1 MGTIEPGSNR
11 CVVPSTISLPRIS
24 TSQFP
29 TSPSPAPP
37 TTSTPPASHR
47 IAPPVLVLWGAGSSP
62 QLRKGVI
69 VRSSLS
75 QCFASDDRV
84 HFTTP
89 HRLPLNPKSR
99 FFAPLLALGRQVW
112 GLVKKLG
119 IPLHLV
125 APKESH
131 PCLLPQFLLPGPLHH
146 NAAFR
151 TEPQMKRKTWKP
163 LRFGPCLDGI
173 VKPSNP
179 EPSKPGECNLC
190 LTPGKNPFPG
200 LSAGD

>member
-1 MGTIEPGSNR
+1 M
-11 CVVPSTISLPRIS
+11 
-24 TSQFP
+24 
-29 TSPSPAPP
+29 
-37 TTSTPPASHR
+37 
-47 IAPPVLVLWGAGSSP
+47 
-62 QLRKGVI
+62 
-69 VRSSLS
+69 RSSLS

-173 VKPSNP
+173 VRPSNP
-179 EPSKPGECNLC
+179 EPSKLGERYLC

-200 LSAGD
+200 VSDGDCRRPGVRRLGSEVLSWWMEVVGSETARPGSGLPMPR